1 MTIEELVYKFYFDHN
16 FARETV
22 FRLYPKGSNISK
34 AENRRSLWKGAPSQ
48 PVDLYTKN
56 VVKFWVEKATR
67 SQVVINVLYE

>member
-1 MTIEELVYKFYFDHN
+1 MTVEELVYKFYFDHN

-22 FRLYPKGSNISK
+22 FRLYRKGSDISK
-34 AENRRSLWKGAPSQ
+34 TINRRSLWKGASSQ

-56 VVKFWVEKATR
+56 VAKFWVERATR